1 MNKYQIIRM
10 NNGKQQHYDVELKK
24 FETSKDRWSGV
35 FAAAENDA
43 QKLFA
48 EIRSNCRKTNVCTM
62 PTLSII
68 K

>member
-10 NNGKQQHYDVELKK
+10 NNGRQQHYNVELKK
-24 FETSKDRWSGV
+24 FETSKDRWSGQFECERV
-35 FAAAENDA
+35 DA

-62 PTLSII
+62 PTMSKFI
-68 K
+68 